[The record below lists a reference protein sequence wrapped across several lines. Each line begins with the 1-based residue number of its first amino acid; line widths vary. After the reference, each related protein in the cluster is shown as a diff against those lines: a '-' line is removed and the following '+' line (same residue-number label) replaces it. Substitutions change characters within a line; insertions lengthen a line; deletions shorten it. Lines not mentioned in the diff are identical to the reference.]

1 MLKSYFVL
9 FFRNLRR
16 QKLFSSINLIGLT
29 MGMVSTLVI
38 YLYVRDDFSH
48 DRFHKNADR
57 IYRVN
62 QTNIWNENDPR
73 QLARTGP
80 GVVGALKAELPE
92 VESITSIHTAGN
104 FLVSYENPSQKVI
117 AHDQENVLAAESNF
131 FDMFSFQMVKGS
143 PESCLLRPQSVV
155 ITESTA
161 YKYFGNEEPLGKLLE
176 LSTDQNSWAFEVTG
190 VVRDV
195 PNNSYIDFDM
205 LLSITSF
212 PKVKENSWSWIW
224 TQLETFV
231 LLDKNSDIENV
242 RMKLGPI
249 PRKYAETTLQNAMN
263 MSFDAY
269 LKTGKSWEL
278 YLQPLT
284 QIHLYSDNV
293 VGHSNIVGNLK
304 IVYAIVCS
312 AIFIL
317 LLSCINFVNLS
328 IAQFTRRIKEAGIR
342 KVLGLGGKELVFGY
356 FIEAFLFCLSSL
368 VIALAFIKI
377 VLPWFNH
384 LTGKT
389 LEMSLGRDTGLV
401 MFIVFLLF
409 IMSALSGS
417 LPALFLKAFRPIEA
431 IKGKL
436 SGGEKGKGFRNG
448 LVVLQFTVSIVLI
461 TCTAIV
467 FQQLNF
473 LSEKDL
479 GFNKENLLVID
490 HVDRVGG
497 GATFTSEISNI
508 PGVLNTSFCAQLPLS
523 MGNDAFRPE
532 NSGDKDFILNF
543 AAADE
548 NYLSTLG
555 AQLIIGDDFNPD
567 TPADVDGVILNETA
581 VKTLG
586 WDMDES
592 IIGKIIDYPN
602 EFTKFEVI
610 GVVRDYHFTLL
621 EKQVEPMAIFHIGSK
636 VYSPKKF
643 TLVRIGP
650 QNGKAWASIF
660 DSIKTIWKE
669 HMGDLPFKYEFID
682 QTFAAKLRTKQ
693 QFGSSLL
700 IMAGLAL
707 LIACLGLLGMII
719 YTLEL
724 RTKEIG
730 TRKIL
735 GATIFNILMLIS
747 QGYTKLVIV
756 AFVIGAPLSYWLVQ
770 QWLQDFGNRITPSIW
785 VFALAGVGTLM
796 FSFLV
801 TGYHSVKAA
810 ITNPIEALK
819 DE

>member
-1 MLKSYFVL
+1 
-9 FFRNLRR
+9 
-16 QKLFSSINLIGLT
+16 
-29 MGMVSTLVI
+29 MGIVSTLVI

-48 DRFHKNADR
+48 DRFHKNADQ

-62 QTNIWNENDPR
+62 QTNIWNENDHR

-80 GVVGALKAELPE
+80 GVVSALKAELPE

-117 AHDQENVLAAESNF
+117 AYNQENVLAAESNF
-131 FDMFSFQMVKGS
+131 FDMFSFQMVKGN

-176 LSTDQNSWAFEVTG
+176 LTTDQNSQAFEVTG

-212 PKVKENSWSWIW
+212 PKVKGNSWSWIW

-242 RMKLGPI
+242 QMKLGPI

-293 VGHSNIVGNLK
+293 VGNSNIVGNLK
-304 IVYAIVCS
+304 IVYALVCS

-356 FIEAFLFCLSSL
+356 FIEAFLFCLSAL
-368 VIALAFIKI
+368 IVALAFIKI
-377 VLPWFNH
+377 ILPWFNH
-384 LTGKT
+384 FTGKT
-389 LEMSLGRDTGLV
+389 LEMSLAQDTGLV
-401 MFIVFLLF
+401 MLMIFLLF
-409 IMSALSGS
+409 IISTLSGG

-461 TCTAIV
+461 ICTAIV

-490 HVDRVGG
+490 HVDRGGG

-555 AQLIIGDDFNPD
+555 AQLIIGDDFKPD
-567 TPADVDGVILNETA
+567 TPADVDGVLLNETA

-592 IIGKIIDYPN
+592 VIGKIIDYPN

-643 TLVRIGP
+643 TLVRIAP

-660 DSIKTIWKE
+660 DSLKTIWKE

-682 QTFAAKLRTKQ
+682 QTFAAKLQSKQ

-747 QGYTKLVIV
+747 QGYTRLVIV

-770 QWLQDFGNRITPSIW
+770 QWLQEFGNRITPSVW

>member
-1 MLKSYFVL
+1 MLKNYFVL
-9 FFRNLRR
+9 FYRNLRR
-16 QKLFSSINLIGLT
+16 QKLFSGVNLIGLT
-29 MGMVSTLVI
+29 MGIVSTLVI
-38 YLYVRDDFSH
+38 YLYVRDNLNH
-48 DRFHKNADR
+48 DRFHTNADR

-80 GVVGALKAELPE
+80 GVVDALKAELPE
-92 VESITSIHTAGN
+92 IEKITSIHTAGN

-117 AHDQENVLAAESNF
+117 AYDQENVLAAESNF
-131 FDMFSFQMVKGS
+131 FSMFSFQMMKGNS
-143 PESCLLRPQSVV
+143 KSCLLRPQSVV

-161 YKYFGNEEPLGKLLE
+161 RKYFGDEEPLGKLLE
-176 LSTDQNSWAFEVTG
+176 LSTHQNSQAFEVTG
-190 VVRDV
+190 VIKDT
-195 PNNSYIDFDM
+195 PGNSYIDFDM
-205 LLSITSF
+205 LLSMNSF

-231 LLDKNSDIENV
+231 LIDKNADIADV
-242 RMKLGPI
+242 RAKLGSI
-249 PRKYAETTLQNAMN
+249 PPKYAETTLQKAMN
-263 MSFDAY
+263 MSFNEY

-293 VGHSNIVGNLK
+293 IGNSNIVGNLK
-304 IVYAIVCS
+304 IVYALACS

-342 KVLGLGGKELVFGY
+342 KVLGIGGKELVFGY
-356 FIEAFLFCLSSL
+356 FIEAFLFCLFAL
-368 VIALAFIKI
+368 GIALTFTKI
-377 VLPWFNH
+377 VLPWFSQ

-389 LEMSLGRDTGLV
+389 LEMNLGRDTGLA
-401 MFIVFLLF
+401 MLMIFLLF
-409 IMSALSGS
+409 IMSILSGS
-417 LPALFLKAFRPIEA
+417 LPAFFLKAFRPIEA

-436 SGGEKGKGFRNG
+436 SGGKKGKGVRDG

-461 TCTAIV
+461 ICTAIV

-473 LSEKDL
+473 LYEKDL

-490 HVDRVGG
+490 HVDRVGS
-497 GATFTSEISNI
+497 GAAFTNEISNI
-508 PGVLNTSFCAQLPLS
+508 PGVLNTSFCAQFPLR

-555 AQLIIGDDFNPD
+555 VQLSIGNDFDLDNPK
-567 TPADVDGVILNETA
+567 ADGVILNETA

-586 WDMDES
+586 WEMDES
-592 IIGKIIDYPN
+592 VIGRIIDYPN

-610 GVVRDYHFTLL
+610 GVVRDYHFSLL
-621 EKQVEPMAIFHIGSK
+621 EKQVEPMAIFNINSK

-643 TLVRIGP
+643 ALVRIAP
-650 QNGKAWASIF
+650 QNGKTWASIF
-660 DSIKTIWKE
+660 DSLKTIWKE

-682 QTFAAKLRTKQ
+682 QTFAAKLQSKQ
-693 QFGSSLL
+693 QFGNSLL
-700 IMAGLAL
+700 VMAGLAL

-735 GATIFNILMLIS
+735 GASILNILILIS
-747 QGYTKLVIV
+747 RGYTKLVIV

-785 VFALAGVGTLM
+785 VFALAGVGTLL

-810 ITNPIEALK
+810 VTNPIEALK